1 MFFMSSLLA
10 EFLSEVS
17 VSSTVTSTYWVLT
30 TSLNKGAHVPLFSR
44 LLGITYLMILGLG
57 QT

>member
-1 MFFMSSLLA
+1 MSSLLA

-17 VSSTVTSTYWVLT
+17 VSSTYWVLT
-30 TSLNKGAHVPLFSR
+30 TALNKGAHVPLFSR

-57 QT
+57 QA

>member
-1 MFFMSSLLA
+1 MSSLLA